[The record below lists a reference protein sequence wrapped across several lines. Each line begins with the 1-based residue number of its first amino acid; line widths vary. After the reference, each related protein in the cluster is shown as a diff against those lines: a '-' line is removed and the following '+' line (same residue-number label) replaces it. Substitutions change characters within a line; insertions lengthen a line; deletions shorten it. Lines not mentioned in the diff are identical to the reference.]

1 MKQRITFALI
11 MGAITT
17 ALISFTLIAINVGFV
32 PHFLFIWLRSWS
44 VSYALAVTAMIFIA
58 PRVQSLVAYLLNRD
72 FFQKG
77 GN

>member
-32 PHFLFIWLRSWS
+32 THFLFIWLRSWI
-44 VSYALAVTAMIFIA
+44 VAYALAFTAMIFIA
-58 PRVQSLVAYLLNRD
+58 PRVQLFVNYLLNKD
-72 FFQKG
+72 FY
-77 GN
+77 